1 MSASA
6 VANEF
11 DIDLATESVSQDLPA
26 KMITSVIFCTEGC
39 TSPNTGSGCSFCC

>member
-1 MSASA
+1 MLTDR
-6 VANEF
+6 EF
-11 DIDLATESVSQDLPA
+11 DIDLAVETIPGAMDP